1 MTIHL
6 HENAELQVARKAI
19 LSAHALLVLLLG
31 LTAFGAMVFLQ
42 KGSAPNFKTLNPSV
56 VGLYSILWLGMFIC
70 QIFGYY
76 KLAKVGRNLLIFR
89 CIAFPYIADALLSLF
104 LLLAMPKASITQIF
118 NFKIITFFLYAYY
131 SYKLFYELSRVTEDH
146 YFRQG
151 ILLLGFSLTLLL
163 FIVGIGRGALILF
176 SFLFL
181 VGMLVG
187 WGMIFVGFFRLKQIN
202 TP

>member
-1 MTIHL
+1 MTIYL
-6 HENAELQVARKAI
+6 HKNAELQVARKAI
-19 LSAHALLVLLLG
+19 LSANALLVLLLG

-42 KGSAPNFKTLNPSV
+42 KGSTPNFKTLSPSV

-89 CIAFPYIADALLSLF
+89 CVAFPYIADALLSLF

-131 SYKLFYELSRVTEDH
+131 SYKLFYELSRVTEDN

-151 ILLLGFSLTLLL
+151 ILLLGFCLTLLL
-163 FIVGIGRGALILF
+163 FILGIGRGALILF

-187 WGMIFVGFFRLKQIN
+187 WGMIFTGFFRLKHIN

>member
-1 MTIHL
+1 MTIYI
-6 HENAELQVARKAI
+6 HENAELQVARRAI
-19 LSAHALLVLLLG
+19 LCSHILLVLLLG
-31 LTAFGAMVFLQ
+31 ATALGAIAFLQ
-42 KGSAPNFKTLNPSV
+42 KSVTPDFKALSPSA
-56 VGLYSILWLGMFIC
+56 VGFYFLVWLAMFAC

-104 LLLAMPKASITQIF
+104 LLLVMPQASITQLF

-131 SYKLFYELSRVTEDH
+131 SYKLFYELSRVTDERF
-146 YFRQG
+146 FRQG
-151 ILLLGFSLTLLL
+151 ILLLGFCLTLLL
-163 FIVGIGRGALILF
+163 FIVGISRGALILF
-176 SFLFL
+176 SLLFL

-187 WGMIFVGFFRLKQIN
+187 WGMIFMGFFRLKQIN

>member
-1 MTIHL
+1 MTIYL
-6 HENAELQVARKAI
+6 HKNAELQVARKAI
-19 LSAHALLVLLLG
+19 LSANVLLVLLLG
-31 LTAFGAMVFLQ
+31 LTAFGAMTLLQ
-42 KGSAPNFKTLNPSV
+42 KGGAPDFKTLSPSA
-56 VGLYSILWLGMFIC
+56 VGFYFLLWLGMFVC

-89 CIAFPYIADALLSLF
+89 CVAFPYIVDALLSLF

-131 SYKLFYELSRVTEDH
+131 SYKLFYELSRVTEDN

-151 ILLLGFSLTLLL
+151 ILLLGFCLTLLL
-163 FIVGIGRGALILF
+163 FILGIGRGALILF

-187 WGMIFVGFFRLKQIN
+187 WGMIFTGFFRLKHIN

>member
-1 MTIHL
+1 MTIYL

-31 LTAFGAMVFLQ
+31 LTAFGAVVLLQ
-42 KGSAPNFKTLNPSV
+42 KSAIPDFKALNPSA
-56 VGLYSILWLGMFIC
+56 VGLYFLLWLAMFVC

-89 CIAFPYIADALLSLF
+89 CVAFPYIADALLSLF
-104 LLLAMPKASITQIF
+104 LLLAMPKASVVQLF
-118 NFKIITFFLYAYY
+118 NFKIVTFFLYAYY
-131 SYKLFYELSRVTEDH
+131 SYKLFYELSRVTEEKF
-146 YFRQG
+146 FRQG
-151 ILLLGFSLTLLL
+151 ILLLGFCLTLLL
-163 FIVGIGRGALILF
+163 FIVGISRGALLLF

-187 WGMIFVGFFRLKQIN
+187 WGMIFTGFFRLKQIN